1 MLSLLNPWILL
12 ALICAF
18 LGIGAASYTKG
29 VQDEHD
35 WQQLEIAKLNKE
47 ARQKEQALLSAVNTT
62 TTQLVKAKNDAKL
75 QTQKLHSALDNGSLR
90 LRIPVKASV
99 CAVYTAPDTPVASGD
114 SVQATAELDRET
126 AKTLIAITDDG
137 DKAIRQLN
145 SCIDAYNTVYQT
157 LNKTP

>member
-1 MLSLLNPWILL
+1 MLSLLNPWVIL

-47 ARQKEQALLSAVNTT
+47 ARQKEQALVSAVNTT
-62 TTQLVKAKNDAKL
+62 TTQLVKANNNAKL
-75 QTQKLHSALDNGSLR
+75 QTQKLHSAIDDGTLR
-90 LRIPVKASV
+90 LRVPVQAS
-99 CAVYTAPDTPVASGD
+99 CPVPAASNTTVAAGD
-114 SVQATAELDRET
+114 SVQATAELNRET
-126 AKTLIAITDDG
+126 AKSLIAITDDG

-145 SCIDAYNTVYQT
+145 ACIEAYTTVYET
-157 LNKTP
+157 LNKSR